1 MTLSTAFLALPKAE
15 LHLHIEGSLE
25 PEMLWS
31 LARRNGV
38 SIPFGSVE
46 AIREAY
52 RFTRLQDF
60 LDIYYQGMGVLLTA
74 QDYEDLAFAYF
85 RRAAEDGIVR
95 AEIFF
100 DPQGHTSRGVALA
113 TVMTGLNAA
122 IGRAKA
128 ELGLSVGLILCWVI
142 PRPGADDGGTVV
154 AADGG
159 GEANG
164 DVAAGTGGD
173 GAGTSDGTAATLSP
187 AEPASIE
194 GGPDGTAEV
203 AGLLI
208 GEQGPLVE
216 VFEDYVCP
224 FCARLELSAG
234 AQLREAALNGEY
246 RLVVHPIA
254 FLTDDSPRA
263 ANASACVYQHESLDT
278 WVAFHEAV
286 YERQDPSES
295 VGQYTNEI
303 LVEVAG
309 EVGASS
315 QATTSCIE
323 GGEFEQ
329 WVAAITQQAFER
341 GVRGTP
347 TVTVDGTLTDVAPLV
362 Q

>member
-1 MTLSTAFLALPKAE
+1 MSDEQHHGAGQPQHGAATP
-15 LHLHIEGSLE
+15 E
-25 PEMLWS
+25 PEPDPAPDAPTAAS
-31 LARRNGV
+31 EVAVVDAEGA
-38 SIPFGSVE
+38 GSGRPD
-46 AIREAY
+46 AGR
-52 RFTRLQDF
+52 
-60 LDIYYQGMGVLLTA
+60 
-74 QDYEDLAFAYF
+74 
-85 RRAAEDGIVR
+85 
-95 AEIFF
+95 
-100 DPQGHTSRGVALA
+100 RGVTMPVAVPVTAAL
-113 TVMTGLNAA
+113 V
-122 IGRAKA
+122 
-128 ELGLSVGLILCWVI
+128 LGLAVGLILGWVI
-142 PRPGADDGGTVV
+142 PRPGADDDGGTVV

-187 AEPASIE
+187 AVPASVE

-234 AQLREAALNGEY
+234 AQLREAALSGEY

-323 GGEFEQ
+323 GGEFEP

-347 TVTVDGTLTDVAPLV
+347 TVAVDGTLTDVAPLV

>member
-1 MTLSTAFLALPKAE
+1 MTDEQHVAAE
-15 LHLHIEGSLE
+15 PPQDGAATSE
-25 PEMLWS
+25 PDPDP
-31 LARRNGV
+31 AAGD
-38 SIPFGSVE
+38 P
-46 AIREAY
+46 
-52 RFTRLQDF
+52 
-60 LDIYYQGMGVLLTA
+60 
-74 QDYEDLAFAYF
+74 
-85 RRAAEDGIVR
+85 RAASEATVVD
-95 AEIFF
+95 AEGAGPGQA
-100 DPQGHTSRGVALA
+100 DAPPRGVTLPVAVPVTAAL
-113 TVMTGLNAA
+113 V
-122 IGRAKA
+122 
-128 ELGLSVGLILCWVI
+128 LGLAVGLILGWVI
-142 PRPGADDGGTVV
+142 PRPGAGDDGGTVV
-154 AADGG
+154 AADGS
-159 GEANG
+159 GETDG
-164 DVAAGTGGD
+164 DVAAGTEGD
-173 GAGTSDGTAATLSP
+173 EAATSGGTAAELSP
-187 AEPASIE
+187 AVPASVE

-234 AQLREAALNGEY
+234 AQLREAALSGEY

-263 ANASACVYQHESLDT
+263 ANASACVYQHENLDT

-303 LVEVAG
+303 LVDVAG
-309 EVGASS
+309 EAGASS

-323 GGEFEQ
+323 GGDFEP

-347 TVTVDGTLTDVAPLV
+347 TVAVDGTLTDVAPLV